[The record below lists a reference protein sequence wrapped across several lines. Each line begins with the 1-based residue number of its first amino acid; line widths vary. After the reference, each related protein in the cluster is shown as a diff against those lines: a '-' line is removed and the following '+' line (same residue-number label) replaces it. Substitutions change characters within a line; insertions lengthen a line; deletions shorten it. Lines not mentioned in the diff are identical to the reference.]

1 MSNQEKTN
9 EIFKLKETDTVKL
22 TEKQAILYS
31 GDCIFKYQ
39 KNKLNT
45 KKVVSV
51 NYACTT
57 LFKKDKENNCKATLR
72 IKKKDLNHTICK

>member
-39 KNKLNT
+39 KNKVINASR
-45 KKVVSV
+45 SV
-51 NYACTT
+51 Y
-57 LFKKDKENNCKATLR
+57 
-72 IKKKDLNHTICK
+72 